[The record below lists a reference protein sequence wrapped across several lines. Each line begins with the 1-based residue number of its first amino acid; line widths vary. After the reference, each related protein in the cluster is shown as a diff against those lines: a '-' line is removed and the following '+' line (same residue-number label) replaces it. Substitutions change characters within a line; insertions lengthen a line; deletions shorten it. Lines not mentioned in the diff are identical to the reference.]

1 MNQNLKCPKCSG
13 DMREGWIAEIGRG
26 TMPSQWVEGQPEPSL
41 WTGTKIS
48 ADKTFAIVTYGCSVC
63 GYLESYARK

>member
-1 MNQNLKCPKCSG
+1 MNQNLKCPKCG
-13 DMREGWIAEIGRG
+13 NDMREGWIAEIGRG
-26 TMPSQWVEGQPEPSL
+26 TTPSQWVEGQPEPSL

-48 ADKTFAIVTYGCSVC
+48 ADKTFEIVTYGCSVC